1 MTGSEMN
8 PKVDFFFNK
17 ASQWK
22 EEYGKLRTIL
32 LGCQL
37 TEELKWGG
45 SLLYVSRREYR
56 SNPRIQRILCDYV
69 RQRLLAA

>member
-22 EEYGKLRTIL
+22 EEYGKLRAIL

-37 TEELKWGG
+37 TEELKWGFLVIRFKAG
-45 SLLYVSRREYR
+45 ISL
-56 SNPRIQRILCDYV
+56 
-69 RQRLLAA
+69 